1 MIISD
6 ELKKLQYFLNIL
18 RKKEIDNN
26 FLYEFYEAFALKE
39 NNNYLTNLSLDNKS
53 EGKLL
58 SFIPNSN
65 TLKLNIDS
73 YLYTVNYIKESFKYL
88 NNLENDLDY
97 NYYVGIYVLLHEI
110 EHSYQYLMAEDKI
123 EAPIVVLSTYKL
135 IYDYIYKERKMQ
147 TIKEALEQRKRVLR
161 FQKQCGHLALE
172 RNANVEALNKT
183 LELIKLEG
191 NIEEELLF
199 EEALMANILMGYS
212 DEQQG
217 SLIETVKVL
226 DLLPNLKGKEQI
238 NSYDF
243 FTKLRY
249 GMALNKNELEKLVNI
264 ILNANY
270 KRFVNIKK
278 NMRVRRINK

>member
-1 MIISD
+1 MITTD

-264 ILNANY
+264 ILNAND